1 MISVVANRYAK
12 ALFEVALERKV
23 TDQVENELKMIK
35 DSLDTSEGFMD
46 WLSIPTVREDQKKDW
61 IQKLFPDISELTR
74 NLLFLLI
81 DRHRIDQIPGI
92 IAAFQKLNY
101 QEKGIVEATVTSA
114 FPLTEED
121 EKQLI
126 RTFEH
131 LTQKEI
137 QIVKKVDSDLL
148 GGVIVQIGDRV
159 YDGSLR
165 TKLTKFQDRLKRS
178 KVQGTG

>member
-12 ALFEVALERKV
+12 ALFEAALERKV
-23 TDQVENELKMIK
+23 TDQIENELKLIK
-35 DSLDTSEGFMD
+35 DSLDTSEELMN
-46 WLSIPTVREDQKKDW
+46 WLSFPIVRGDQKKEL
-61 IQKLFPDISELTR
+61 IGKLFPDINELIR
-74 NLLFLLI
+74 NLFFLLI
-81 DRHRIDQIPGI
+81 DRHRTNQISGI
-92 IAAFQKLNY
+92 VEAFQKLNN
-101 QEKGIVEATVTSA
+101 QHKGIVEATVMSA

-126 RTFEH
+126 QTFEH
-131 LTQKEI
+131 LTKKKI
-137 QIVKKVDSDLL
+137 YLVKKVDSDLL

-178 KVQGTG
+178 KVKGTG